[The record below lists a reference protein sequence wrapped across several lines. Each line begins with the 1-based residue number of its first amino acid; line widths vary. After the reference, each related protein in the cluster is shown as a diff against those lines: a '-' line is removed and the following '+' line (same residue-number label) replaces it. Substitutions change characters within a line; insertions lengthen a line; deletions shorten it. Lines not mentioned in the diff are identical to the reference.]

1 MILPTKW
8 FRKCL
13 IAALLGGT
21 VLLAPM
27 PGDAQGIET
36 AAREAM
42 VMDFETGKGLL
53 HKNGDESMPPASMSK
68 LMTVYILFE
77 HLKDGRLKFDDKFR
91 VSENA
96 WRKGGAK
103 SGGSTMFLNPGDRV
117 GVEDLIHGI
126 IVQSGNDACIVV
138 AEALSGTEDNFAI
151 EMTAKAR
158 ELGMANTTFKNATGW
173 PDPNHRTTARDLA
186 ILAMRTIRDFPDYY
200 DRFYHDTVFTYNGI
214 RQSNR
219 NPLLYKNI
227 GADGL
232 KTGHTRE
239 AGYGLTASVKRDERR
254 LIAVVN
260 GLDSKKARSA
270 ESERLIEWGF
280 REFENYALFT
290 SGDVVETAD
299 VWLGMAPSVPL
310 VVQRDVIA
318 TMTRKARDKMKVVVT
333 YEGPLKAPIVK
344 GQKVADA
351 MITSPETNP
360 VVIPLVAGRD
370 VPRLGF
376 MGRVGAALS
385 NIFWGSSS

>member
-1 MILPTKW
+1 MFLAAKP
-8 FRKCL
+8 FRKSL
-13 IAALLGGT
+13 IPGLIGGA
-21 VLLAPM
+21 VLLAPVL
-27 PGDAQGIET
+27 GAARGIET
-36 AAREAM
+36 AAREAI
-42 VMDFETGKGLL
+42 VMDFETGKVLL
-53 HKNGDESMPPASMSK
+53 NKNGDELMPPASMSK

-77 HLKDGRLKFDDKFR
+77 HLRDGRLKLDDKLR

-103 SGGSTMFLNPGDRV
+103 SGGSTMFLNPGSRV
-117 GVEDLIHGI
+117 RVKDLIHGI

-138 AEALSGTEDNFAI
+138 AEALSGTEKNFAI
-151 EMTAKAR
+151 QMTAKAR
-158 ELGMANTTFKNATGW
+158 KLGMTNTTFKNATGW

-186 ILAMRTIRDFPDYY
+186 ILALRTIRDFPDYY
-200 DRFYHDTVFTYNGI
+200 RRFYHDTTFTYNGI

-219 NPLLYKNI
+219 NPLLYKNM

-239 AGYGLTASVKRDERR
+239 AGYGLAASVKRDERR
-254 LIAVVN
+254 LIVVVN
-260 GLDSKKARSA
+260 GLGSKNARSS

-290 SGDVVETAD
+290 SGDVVESAD
-299 VWLGMAPSVPL
+299 VWLGETPSVPL

-318 TMTRKARDKMKVVVT
+318 TLPRKARDKMKVVVT
-333 YEGPLKAPIVK
+333 YDGPLKAPVAK
-344 GQKVADA
+344 GQKVADV
-351 MITSPETNP
+351 MIASPETDP
-360 VVIPLVAGRD
+360 IVVPLVAGRD